1 MTRMT
6 NGRQVIADPRSPVKG
21 PSGFTLVELLVAMTI
36 FLIVTAVVYGMLQIG
51 RVDRNRAS
59 RRADIMKNARIAV
72 HMIGRDALNA
82 GLSYHKKG
90 AVAPDDFVSLHFGLP
105 ADANTGRDLITSIIA
120 GNNINT
126 NSLNSDPSARTDVVA
141 FCFRDTDFNAGNV
154 IDLTAVGAAPGNPS
168 VPRLVASGSVGDLS
182 PNDLLLVESDSSQVA
197 IMVTAVSGNQFEAA
211 PGDPL
216 GLNQPLDG
224 TGDGGSVLRQCNPP
238 SGSPPVPD
246 ENCTP
251 YVSTTAKRFFIVGYS
266 VRPDGTLV
274 RTTYGNNRA
283 GIAPGD
289 QIREQPIAY
298 NVENLQIRYVLA
310 DGTVTDD
317 PAAGPDGIAGTADD
331 DIEQFN
337 QIRQIT
343 VTLRV
348 QAIESDEQLGNP
360 DSIEVTATFSAR
372 NMEYDA
378 G

>member
-1 MTRMT
+1 MTSLK
-6 NGRQVIADPRSPVKG
+6 NGKISSADARIPAKG
-21 PSGFTLVELLVAMTI
+21 FAGFTLVELLVAMTI

-82 GLSYHKKG
+82 GLGYHRKG
-90 AVAPDDFVSLHFGLP
+90 ALAPDDFVSSHFGLP
-105 ADANTGRDLITSIIA
+105 VDADTDRDLVTSIIA
-120 GNNINT
+120 GNNRNP
-126 NSLNSDPSARTDVVA
+126 NSLNSDPLARTDVVT
-141 FCFRDTDFNAGNV
+141 FCFRDMDFNSGNV
-154 IDLTAVGAAPGNPS
+154 INLTGVGPSPGNPS
-168 VPRLVASGSVGDLS
+168 IPRLVASGSVGDLS
-182 PNDLLLVESDSSQVA
+182 RNDLLLVESDSSQVA
-197 IMVTAVSGNQFEAA
+197 IMVTSVSGNQFEAA

-224 TGDGGSVLRQCNPP
+224 TGNNGSVLRKCRPP

-251 YVSTTAKRFFIVGYS
+251 YISTTAKRFFIVGYS

-283 GIAPGD
+283 GVAPAD

-298 NVENLQIRYVLA
+298 NVEDLQIKYVLA

-331 DIEQFN
+331 VIEQFN

-348 QAIESDEQLGNP
+348 QAIERDEQLGNP

-372 NMEYDA
+372 NMQYDA